1 MLCCYGKH
9 QERSQTVYCDPIGLL
24 RVKFLNLFYIL
35 SHVFLSHHY
44 IMDVHNFDLLPYSW
58 HHPYDYYSWILFVF
72 FVICL
77 SPPYLHECVL
87 SYSSPISHGGMHQ
100 LKLRRRK
107 SDVPTCIDVQKNVS
121 LIALLSTS
129 FLFQF
134 LSLSCVFNW
143 FI

>member
-1 MLCCYGKH
+1 MENTRKEVKLYIVIQSVYLGSSFLIFFIFFPTFFFHITTSWMCTTLICCHIRGIILIIIIR
-9 QERSQTVYCDPIGLL
+9 E
-24 RVKFLNLFYIL
+24 FY
-35 SHVFLSHHY
+35 
-44 IMDVHNFDLLPYSW
+44 
-58 HHPYDYYSWILFVF
+58 FVF

-134 LSLSCVFNW
+134 LSLSCVFN
-143 FI
+143 